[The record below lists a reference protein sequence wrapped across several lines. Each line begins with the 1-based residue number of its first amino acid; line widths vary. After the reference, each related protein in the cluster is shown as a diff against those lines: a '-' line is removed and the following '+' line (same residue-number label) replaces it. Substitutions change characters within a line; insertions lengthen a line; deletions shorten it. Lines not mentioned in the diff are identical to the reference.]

1 MKRINEYKKLF
12 GVEKEIDLKTL
23 KKTYRDLVKE
33 WHPDKFQNGDALQ
46 LEAELQSRRIIDGY
60 HFLVSIAPE
69 TIEANLPEYTET
81 ITNSGIADYK
91 HKGLLLEITFMD
103 GSTYEYFGV
112 NRQVYQ
118 KMVNSDKLNRFAK
131 RTIYPNYLY
140 RKSKE
145 SLVEA

>member
-1 MKRINEYKKLF
+1 M
-12 GVEKEIDLKTL
+12 KTL